1 MDGEALVR
9 ELDSS
14 FDYTKAPPVR
24 LYGSMAK
31 SNGVRDP
38 VLYAILPP
46 RQGRSNDNVVGRDNW
61 K

>member
-24 LYGSMAK
+24 LYASK

-38 VLYAILPP
+38 VLHAILPL
-46 RQGRSNDNVVGRDNW
+46 RQGRSNENVIGRDN
-61 K
+61 